1 MNSSRSAAEE
11 GLFRS
16 AERWLRSAERWAPA
30 DADIWGRWRESLR
43 AEQRA
48 DALLPLQAVLSGL
61 VAFRHVENH
70 RLPAPVTDF
79 RPHLH
84 AAHVAYDWALQLVAQ
99 LSRDDAPRR
108 RLQTAGDRLDE
119 PESSLRALER
129 SLTDARWVSERFLEH
144 SVVDAGAFQA
154 SCDLFVRDLERNPF
168 FEPPEP
174 LEFSNIAELVRPDEL
189 APELASWKGDAAEMR
204 TLIAFLTLLRIHRF
218 LGIADRQIARDHD
231 LYGAHVVIAAVRREL
246 RTVTRFLLL
255 QRRQT
260 VAAELERALL
270 SLDWAVPE
278 LHPERDYGLP
288 SDRMRDGIREVRMT
302 IKHAAK
308 QLRSQRHPVRE
319 PRTER
324 KSERVPKSNHQDIW
338 AFRFIL
344 RAFVAKASVASVGA
358 NDRSD
363 AGGLEFVAEFVRH
376 FRAFGPRLSR
386 ATDYPRRGPLTRAVS
401 PLGRQKAVRAHSLD
415 LAAHE
420 CVLFLDHLDG
430 ALAEVPQSTVAP
442 FDKSKAAAE
451 LRGYLATARD
461 HTAADRAAAGAFG
474 LTDPGRVQAG

>member
-1 MNSSRSAAEE
+1 M
-11 GLFRS
+11 
-16 AERWLRSAERWAPA
+16 
-30 DADIWGRWRESLR
+30 
-43 AEQRA
+43 
-48 DALLPLQAVLSGL
+48 
-61 VAFRHVENH
+61 
-70 RLPAPVTDF
+70 
-79 RPHLH
+79 
-84 AAHVAYDWALQLVAQ
+84 
-99 LSRDDAPRR
+99 
-108 RLQTAGDRLDE
+108 
-119 PESSLRALER
+119 
-129 SLTDARWVSERFLEH
+129 SERFLEH

-189 APELASWKGDAAEMR
+189 AEELASWKGDAAEMR
-204 TLIAFLTLLRIHRF
+204 TLIAFLTLLRVHRF
-218 LGIADRQIARDHD
+218 LGIADRQIAHDHD
-231 LYGAHVVIAAVRREL
+231 LYRAHVVIAAVRREL

-278 LHPERDYGLP
+278 LHPEGDYGLP
-288 SDRMRDGIREVRMT
+288 SGRMRHGIREVRMT

-308 QLRSQRHPVRE
+308 QLRSRRHPGRE

-363 AGGLEFVAEFVRH
+363 AGSLEFVAEFVRH

-401 PLGRQKAVRAHSLD
+401 PLGRQKAVGAHSLD

-474 LTDPGRVQAG
+474 LTDAGRVQAG